1 MAASERHRQP
11 NTELPTGPR
20 RRIHVHFC
28 VRFCQSQ
35 TAKWNAYINEFFFSL
50 TQQVCNSDRRELKA
64 PPLHPPL
71 PAPLLSM
78 HFIHLKSHMYR
89 CKPAPVGERSSFMC
103 DTRTT
108 EWRALLGQL
117 KKEGCQLSFH
127 LPYLTCNPPR
137 ALSEVIRSSVLSC
150 TFPVRMKVAI
160 TNPI

>member
-11 NTELPTGPR
+11 NTELPTGLR
-20 RRIHVHFC
+20 RRIHVHFR

-35 TAKWNAYINEFFFSL
+35 AAKWNAYINDFFFFNATSL
-50 TQQVCNSDRRELKA
+50 QLRQEGIKSTSAPFIFHAFYSFWNAVRNVLNRPRSEEEAASCVTRR
-64 PPLHPPL
+64 
-71 PAPLLSM
+71 
-78 HFIHLKSHMYR
+78 R
-89 CKPAPVGERSSFMC
+89 
-103 DTRTT
+103 T

-127 LPYLTCNPPR
+127 PPYLTCNPPR
-137 ALSEVIRSSVLSC
+137 ALSEVIRSAVLSC